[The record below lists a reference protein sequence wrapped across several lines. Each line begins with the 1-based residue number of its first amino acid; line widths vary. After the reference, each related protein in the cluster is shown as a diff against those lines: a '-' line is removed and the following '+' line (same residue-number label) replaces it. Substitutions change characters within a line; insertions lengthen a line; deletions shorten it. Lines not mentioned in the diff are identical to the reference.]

1 MALLSSEDKE
11 RIRAATAAAE
21 QNTSGEIVTVL
32 TPASDEYHYIPALW
46 AALAAMAV
54 PLPLIYLADLPA
66 WFVYTVQ
73 LLVFLVLVL
82 VLRHPKLRHAVIPAY
97 IRHRRAHRRAMEQ
110 FLAQNLHTTAARTGV
125 LIFVSLGERHAEI
138 IADEGIYAKVSP
150 DVWDKAVTTLIS
162 HIRSG
167 DVAGGFVAAIAMCG
181 EVLAEHF
188 PPGAADHD
196 ELPNAV
202 IIL

>member
-1 MALLSSEDKE
+1 MALLSPEDKE

-21 QNTSGEIVTVL
+21 EHTSGEIVTVL

-54 PLPLIYLADLPA
+54 PLPLIYLLALPA
-66 WFVYTVQ
+66 GAVYTAQ
-73 LLVFLVLVL
+73 LVVFLALVL
-82 VLRHPKLRHAVIPAY
+82 VLRLPRLRYAVIPAY

-138 IADEGIYAKVSP
+138 IADEGIYSKVGP
-150 DVWDKAVTTLIS
+150 EVWDKAVAALIS

-167 DVAGGFVAAIAMCG
+167 DVAGGFVAAIGMCG